1 MKESSCVI
9 PLPAI
14 AKKHTFKDTFTSVVD
29 VLFKAGIESYLFLF
43 IVILALQLVGKNA
56 VKRMHI
62 EFESITLIQLF
73 VYIIMILMP
82 I

>member
-1 MKESSCVI
+1 MKKSSCVI

-14 AKKHTFKDTFTSVVD
+14 AKKHTFKDTFKSVVD
-29 VLFKAGIESYLFLF
+29 VLFKAGIESYLILF

-62 EFESITLIQLF
+62 EFESITLIQLLF
-73 VYIIMILMP
+73 I
-82 I
+82 

>member
-1 MKESSCVI
+1 MKKSSCVI

-14 AKKHTFKDTFTSVVD
+14 AKNHTLKDTFKSVAD
-29 VLFKAGIESYLFLF
+29 VLFKAGIESYLILF

-73 VYIIMILMP
+73 VYIIIILMP